1 MGMLARHQ
9 ASHQQESRGPSRMMT
24 GMCFDNSYARLPGI
38 FYQRCEPLPVAAPEL
53 LVLNKPLAKQLGM
66 DDSGLM
72 INSDH
77 LTQLFAG
84 NRLPMDAQPL
94 AMAYAGNQF
103 GQFVPEL
110 GDDRAILL
118 GEVIDRYQQRRDLQ
132 LRGAGRTPFAKDG
145 EGRLPLGPA
154 LREYLVSEAMHALG
168 VPTTRALA
176 LTTTGEKI
184 DRQGAEPSAVLA
196 RVASCHIRVGT
207 FEYFAHRQQHQPLRQ
222 LADYS
227 IARIAP
233 ELMIDP
239 DPYLA
244 LLRLVVGR
252 QAKLVAHWVSLGF
265 VHGVMNTDNMS
276 LAGETLDYGPCAFLD
291 HYDPDAVFNSIDI
304 TGRYAYNSQSFAAQ
318 WNLARLAEAL
328 LILFEGP
335 ESQAAA
341 RTTQAVQEFQPL
353 YEEHLLNL
361 MRGRLGLEAV
371 MATDRQLIQD
381 LQQLLAQQKVDYHTF
396 FLRLAEDVEGGG
408 ITAGLFGA
416 DAGDYLN
423 WYQRWHLRLTL
434 TGRSYRQ
441 CADAMAAA
449 NPMVMPRNHLVE
461 HAIQRA
467 QAGDFSEFH
476 QLLKA
481 VTRPFEMPTD
491 ARYLQPPKPEEVLPS
506 TRCGA

>member
-1 MGMLARHQ
+1 MGALT
-9 ASHQQESRGPSRMMT
+9 SHQQESRGPSRMMT
-24 GMCFDNSYARLPGI
+24 GMCFDNSYARLPGA
-38 FYQRCEPLPVAAPEL
+38 FYQRCEPRPVAAPEL
-53 LVLNKPLAKQLGM
+53 LVLNKPLAGELGM
-66 DDSGLM
+66 DDSDLM
-72 INSDH
+72 ANSDH

-94 AMAYAGNQF
+94 AMTYAGHQF
-103 GQFVPEL
+103 GQFVPQL

-118 GEVIDRYQQRRDLQ
+118 GEVIDRCQQRRDLQ
-132 LRGAGRTPFAKDG
+132 LKGAGRTPFAGSGDG
-145 EGRLPLGPA
+145 RSPLGPA

-184 DRQGAEPSAVLA
+184 YRQGTEAAAVLA

-207 FEYFAHRQQHQPLRQ
+207 FEYFARRQQRQPLRQ

-244 LLRLVVGR
+244 LLRLVVAR

-265 VHGVMNTDNMS
+265 VHGAMNTDNMS

-291 HYDPDAVFNSIDI
+291 HYDPDAVFSSIDI
-304 TGRYAYNSQSFAAQ
+304 TGRYAYNSQGFAAQ

-328 LILFEGP
+328 LVLFEGP
-335 ESQAAA
+335 ESRAVA
-341 RTTQAVQEFQPL
+341 RSSRAVQEFRPM

-361 MRGRLGLEAV
+361 MRARLGLEAV
-371 MATDRQLIQD
+371 MPADRQLVQD
-381 LQQLLAQQKVDYHTF
+381 LRQLLALQKVDYHTF
-396 FLRLAEDVEGGG
+396 FLKLAEDVEGGG

-423 WYQRWHLRLTL
+423 WYRRWHLRLTL
-434 TGRSYRQ
+434 TGRSSRQ
-441 CADAMAAA
+441 CADAMATA
-449 NPMVMPRNHLVE
+449 NPVVIPRNHLVE
-461 HAIQRA
+461 HAIRRA
-467 QAGDFSEFH
+467 HEGDFSEFH
-476 QLLKA
+476 QLLEA
-481 VTRPFEMPTD
+481 VTRPFEMPAD
-491 ARYLQPPKPEEVLPS
+491 ARYLQPPKPEEVLRS
-506 TRCGA
+506 TLCGT